1 MNLFE
6 TFRVSIGALTANRSR
21 ALLTMLGVIIGI
33 AAVIILVSFGKGVEV
48 YVVEQFN
55 SIGANVL
62 FVLPSRPAGASLTDD
77 TNPLTTKDAE
87 AIADPFRVPE
97 VLRAAPEYNSF
108 MIVEY
113 EREEML
119 VEVNGVTPD
128 YQDVRGWYPERG
140 RFIAEEDLIGAPRVA
155 VLGSSTVRKLYPSG
169 IDPIGTT
176 ITVQEVPFRVVGIME
191 ERGGGGGFM
200 DENEVVF
207 VPISTSQLRLSTEET
222 RTRDGGRKVN
232 TIYVQAASREQMDAA
247 ALSISEVLRERH
259 GIEFQGDEDF
269 SVITQDE
276 LLEIVGQITGLLT
289 IFLALLAGISLLVG
303 GIGIMNIML
312 VSVTERIREIGLRK
326 AIGARPRDILLQF
339 LVESI
344 TIAVV
349 GGLIG
354 IAIGI
359 LITVAATALVP
370 DLNLVITPDSIILA
384 TGVSAMTGV
393 FFGVYP
399 ARNAAQLNP
408 IDALRYE

>member
-6 TFRVSIGALTANRSR
+6 TFRVSIGALAANRSR

-55 SIGANVL
+55 AIGANVL
-62 FVLPSRPAGASLTDD
+62 FVLPRRPAGASLTDD
-77 TNPLTTKDAE
+77 ANPLTTKDAE

-140 RFIAEEDLIGAPRVA
+140 RFIAEEDLVGAPRVA

-247 ALSISEVLRERH
+247 ALSISDVLRERH

-354 IAIGI
+354 ITIGI
-359 LITVAATALVP
+359 LITVTATALVP
-370 DLNLVITPDSIILA
+370 DLNLVITPDAIVLA

-399 ARNAAQLNP
+399 ARSAAQLNP